1 MLRKGSLTGLLLF
14 GIFWCWKP
22 DFSHRLLVLYRVI
35 NFGQLLL
42 GLSFQAL
49 GSPL

>member
-22 DFSHRLLVLYRVI
+22 DFPADSWCFI
-35 NFGQLLL
+35 G
-42 GLSFQAL
+42 
-49 GSPL
+49 